1 MNSITTIIEQRIVTI
16 VYEKEKIQVESFP
29 QSFCDFDGWVRSRF
43 GFSSKEKISYRNS
56 SGNGKKTHFLKKPL
70 SLSRHSPHPKFAFRS
85 PLSTEIIPGAS
96 FFSKEDFIEIICK
109 TGSEKNHAITSD
121 PISSATSTSME
132 ASAANFFHYYGAPCL
147 VLLLALT
154 MTPLS
159 GKYIDYI
166 LIGSDVHFKAT
177 FIDCYV
183 NFLCWSSTYLFVR
196 RLLNPE
202 TSSSVFKKY
211 SMDAFYGGLAAA
223 STAFM
228 KPIINAAL
236 HT

>member
-1 MNSITTIIEQRIVTI
+1 M
-16 VYEKEKIQVESFP
+16 
-29 QSFCDFDGWVRSRF
+29 
-43 GFSSKEKISYRNS
+43 
-56 SGNGKKTHFLKKPL
+56 
-70 SLSRHSPHPKFAFRS
+70 
-85 PLSTEIIPGAS
+85 TEIIPSTS
-96 FFSKEDFIEIICK
+96 FFNKEDYIEIICK
-109 TGSEKNHAITSD
+109 LGSEKNHAVINDSTS
-121 PISSATSTSME
+121 SVMSTSME

-159 GKYIDYI
+159 GRYIDYI
-166 LIGSDVHFKAT
+166 LIGSDVHLKAT
-177 FIDCYV
+177 VIDCYV
-183 NFLCWSSTYLFVR
+183 NFLCWSITYLFVR

-202 TSSSVFKKY
+202 TSSVVFKKY

-223 STAFM
+223 SAAFM